1 MSAQTKTFSD
11 FGIYL
16 GSKSGIEVK
25 VTCPQCSAH
34 RKKKNFPCLN
44 VNTDKGVWNCWHCG
58 WSGTLKGGEW
68 QRPEIR
74 KVYTRP
80 AYTPAEHVPDGT
92 IAWFATR
99 GIGAAVVARN
109 RIGKGRE
116 YFPQVEEERD
126 CILFPYYRGAEVV
139 NVKYRTKDKLFRM
152 AAGAERVLYGLNDI
166 NPELLIWVE
175 GEIDKLSVEVIGF
188 TSCVSVPDGAPAPD
202 SRDYAH
208 KFDYLLDP
216 ALDGVKMHLI
226 AVDNDA
232 AGVRLKEELIR
243 RLGPEKCLVATWPQ
257 DCKDANE
264 VLLKHG
270 ADVLTECLDAARPPR
285 IEGTY
290 TVDDIR
296 QAMRDRF
303 EHGAPRGITTGWRT
317 LDGHYRVMPGEIT
330 LITGIP
336 GAGKS
341 EWLDALTV
349 NLAREHGWTFAVFS
363 PENQPLEYHAYKLIE
378 KYIGKPADPG
388 PTERMTAAE
397 HESAMDW
404 LEAHFTFVLPDEP
417 TIDGLL
423 EIGRSLVRRN
433 GIRGMI
439 LDPWNEIDHKRP
451 PALTETE
458 YISQSLTRIRKFARD
473 NGVHVWIVAHPTKL
487 QKGNDGRYPVP
498 TPYDIAGSAHWRN
511 KADNCVT
518 VHRDQVDAGS
528 VVEIHVQ
535 KIRKKQNG
543 RIGVVDLQYNRVVGQ
558 YACEPN
564 YAPDVPKTPPVQ
576 PHHETEK
583 LL

>member
-1 MSAQTKTFSD
+1 MSTPTKTFSD
-11 FGIYL
+11 YGIKL

-25 VTCPQCSAH
+25 VTCPQCSAG
-34 RKKKNFPCLN
+34 RKKKNYPCLN
-44 VNTDKGVWNCWHCG
+44 VNTDKGLWNCWHCG

-74 KVYTRP
+74 KAYRRP
-80 AYTPAEHVPDGT
+80 TYTPTEQVPDGT

-99 GIGAAVVARN
+99 GIGADVVKRN
-109 RIGKGRE
+109 GIGKGRE

-126 CILFPYYRGAEVV
+126 CILFPYYRGDEVV

-166 NPELLIWVE
+166 HPELLIWVE

-216 ALDGVKMHLI
+216 ALDDVKMHLI

-270 ADVLTECLDAARPPR
+270 AEVLTECLDAARPPR

-290 TVDDIR
+290 SIDDIR

-341 EWLDALTV
+341 EWLDALTI
-349 NLAREHGWTFAVFS
+349 NLARDHGWRTLKTPGSTRKIPLTDRARDCLRDAVS
-363 PENQPLEYHAYKLIE
+363 RSSDPVLLYPHYTTMDGCNADTVSATLVKWVRNREGLKGTKLGNHSLRHGIKDLLRAVKCPAEAADQIIGHVTPGMGANYGEGYPLEMLY
-378 KYIGKPADPG
+378 D
-388 PTERMTAAE
+388 
-397 HESAMDW
+397 
-404 LEAHFTFVLPDEP
+404 
-417 TIDGLL
+417 
-423 EIGRSLVRRN
+423 
-433 GIRGMI
+433 
-439 LDPWNEIDHKRP
+439 
-451 PALTETE
+451 
-458 YISQSLTRIRKFARD
+458 
-473 NGVHVWIVAHPTKL
+473 WIVQANA
-487 QKGNDGRYPVP
+487 QKAR
-498 TPYDIAGSAHWRN
+498 
-511 KADNCVT
+511 
-518 VHRDQVDAGS
+518 
-528 VVEIHVQ
+528 
-535 KIRKKQNG
+535 
-543 RIGVVDLQYNRVVGQ
+543 
-558 YACEPN
+558 
-564 YAPDVPKTPPVQ
+564 
-576 PHHETEK
+576 
-583 LL
+583 